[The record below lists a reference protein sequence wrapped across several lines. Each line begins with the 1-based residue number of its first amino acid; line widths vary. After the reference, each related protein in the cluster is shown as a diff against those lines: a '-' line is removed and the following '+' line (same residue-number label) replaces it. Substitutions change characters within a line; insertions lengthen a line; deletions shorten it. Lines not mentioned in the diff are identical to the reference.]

1 MITIASPKDRRVK
14 AVSKKNMVSLF
25 QQQPLT
31 LLSIYDR
38 LKEIAVT
45 IGSGSGKDKTIK
57 LSKTTYRQLTA

>member
-1 MITIASPKDRRVK
+1 
-14 AVSKKNMVSLF
+14 MVSLF

-38 LKEIAVT
+38 LKEIADT

-57 LSKTTYRQLTA
+57 ISKTTYRQLTA